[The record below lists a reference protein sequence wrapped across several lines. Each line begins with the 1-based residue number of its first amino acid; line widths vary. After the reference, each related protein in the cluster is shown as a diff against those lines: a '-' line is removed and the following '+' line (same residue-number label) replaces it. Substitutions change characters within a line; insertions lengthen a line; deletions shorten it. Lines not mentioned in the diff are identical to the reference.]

1 MERLNG
7 LQRILEIRNL
17 RNRTNP
23 GCGCAWTQGIV
34 MSPDAEWVI
43 LLNNDVLAGPD
54 AIGALLR
61 AAEREKFGVASP
73 ALLEGVNDYD
83 FNGFSGEKVRR
94 MVGAVRM
101 GKFHGVCFAIH
112 RNVISEI
119 RFPDTDKKPV
129 HPKLN
134 IKTSWGKKKATV
146 VSAGWMGDA
155 IAGSAAAFRSQV
167 HRDRT

>member
-1 MERLNG
+1 MAYSAFLKSG
-7 LQRILEIRNL
+7 ISGTGQTLDAVV
-17 RNRTNP
+17 P
-23 GCGCAWTQGIV
+23 GRRVLSCVLMQDGIFYC
-34 MSPDAEWVI
+34 I
-43 LLNNDVLAGPD
+43 NDVFAGPD
-54 AIGALLR
+54 AIGAFHR
-61 AAEREKFGVASP
+61 AAEREKFGVESP
-73 ALLEGVNDYD
+73 TLLESENDYD

-134 IKTSWGKKKATV
+134 IKTSWGKKK
-146 VSAGWMGDA
+146 S
-155 IAGSAAAFRSQV
+155 RS
-167 HRDRT
+167 R